1 MHLPV
6 VLNNLRLIA
15 PSNLPK
21 GVDLEAAFKGI
32 SLTAYP
38 KDISTPNKKLP
49 HSLYLEQYYYSSRKR
64 RAT

>member
-1 MHLPV
+1 MHLPA
-6 VLNNLRLIA
+6 VLNNLRLIT

-38 KDISTPNKKLP
+38 KDVSTPNKKLLR
-49 HSLYLEQYYYSSRKR
+49 SLCLEQYYYSSRKGH
-64 RAT
+64 AA